1 MCRIFDCILFVAL
14 LSLHSKLKPQEF
26 MGHPTMKRSE
36 ILIKLERYKKINQ
49 GKYRFSKIGIFGSV
63 AKGTAE
69 GKSDIDI
76 VIEQIEPD
84 LFLLGT
90 IKTDL
95 ENEFDRKVD
104 IIRIRKGMNA
114 FLKNRI
120 EKEAVY
126 V

>member
-1 MCRIFDCILFVAL
+1 
-14 LSLHSKLKPQEF
+14 
-26 MGHPTMKRSE
+26 MKSSE
-36 ILIKLERYKKINQ
+36 ILIILDRYKKKYQ
-49 GKYRFSKIGIFGSV
+49 EKYRFTKIGIFGSV
-63 AKGTAE
+63 ARGTAAE
-69 GKSDIDI
+69 QSDIDI
-76 VIEQIEPD
+76 VIEQKEPD

-95 ENEFDRKVD
+95 EKEFGTKVD

-120 EKEAVY
+120 DQEALY